1 MKNVKILYMDLF
13 NNISRLP
20 FCQNTEN
27 GTFSH
32 ERFSKRTGGSHEK
45 KVNSLIVLSKS
56 VKNGSFYYVFCEQ
69 ILQTKFAHEKKLRK
83 MLKTPEAFVIIEIT
97 HLSENGFLRSLKFE
111 KPDRQ

>member
-1 MKNVKILYMDLF
+1 MDLF

-83 MLKTPEAFVIIEIT
+83 MLKTLEALVIIKIT